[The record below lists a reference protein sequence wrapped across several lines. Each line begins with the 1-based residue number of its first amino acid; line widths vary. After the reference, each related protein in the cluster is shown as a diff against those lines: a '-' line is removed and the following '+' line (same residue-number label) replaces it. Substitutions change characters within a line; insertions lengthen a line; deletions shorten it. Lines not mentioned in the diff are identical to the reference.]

1 MNLAHPC
8 YDSEAHYKIG
18 RIHLPVAPFCNIQ
31 CNYCIRKI
39 KSSDNRPGVADS
51 VISPRSAIKRL
62 KNAVVFD
69 PRIQIA
75 AIAGPGDPLANE
87 ATFETLALIKQQ
99 LPEMRFCLSTNG
111 LLLKDKLTA
120 LEELGVRYITVTVN
134 AVQPDVGE
142 KIYSYVRYKKQVY
155 KGIQAA
161 RILLEQQLEG
171 IYRAVQ
177 RGFTIKVNSVLI
189 PGINDK
195 HLVEV
200 AKEIRN
206 AGAWIM
212 NIMPLIPVGKFKDL
226 PAPTS
231 SQLKEVRSQCSSYI
245 RQWYLCK
252 QCRADAVGVPGEET
266 CSRTQFYACP
276 SALNLSG
283 TCKVL
288 EQCSSGRVERGD
300 ICVSC

>member
-1 MNLAHPC
+1 MNFAHPC
-8 YDSEAHYKIG
+8 YDAEAHYKIG

-51 VISPRSAIKRL
+51 VISPKNALKRL
-62 KNAVVFD
+62 KDAFTFE

-75 AIAGPGDPLANE
+75 AVAGPGDPLANE
-87 ATFETLALIKQQ
+87 ATFETLDLIKQE

-111 LLLKDKLTA
+111 LLLVDKLPV
-120 LEELGVRYITVTVN
+120 LEQLGVRFITVTVN
-134 AVQPDVGE
+134 AVVPE
-142 KIYSYVRYKKQVY
+142 IASKIYSFVRYKRKIY
-155 KGIQAA
+155 KGMEAA
-161 RILLEQQLEG
+161 SLLLEKQMEG
-171 IYRAVQ
+171 IFRAAQ
-177 RGFTIKVNSVLI
+177 KGFTVKVNTVLI

-200 AKEIRN
+200 AKEIRT

-226 PAPTS
+226 PAPGSTE
-231 SQLKEVRSQCSSYI
+231 LKKVRKECSSYI

-266 CSRTQFYACP
+266 CSRSQFYACP
-276 SALNLSG
+276 SALKQG
-283 TCKVL
+283 
-288 EQCSSGRVERGD
+288 SSGCFESGGA
-300 ICVSC
+300 CVTC